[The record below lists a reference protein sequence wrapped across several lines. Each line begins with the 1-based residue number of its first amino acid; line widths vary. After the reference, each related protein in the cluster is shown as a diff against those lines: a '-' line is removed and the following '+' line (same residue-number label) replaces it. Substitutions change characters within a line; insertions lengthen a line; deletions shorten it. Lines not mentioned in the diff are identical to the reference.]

1 MIIFSKEIR
10 LIIGKI
16 LGYSPRIWIIPM
28 IILLSQDYLYGY
40 WTNPMIIPIG
50 ILLSPGYAI
59 NFHGISTVFFVS
71 SQAELAKAYRSLAL
85 KYHPVTRRQGGVLRC

>member
-1 MIIFSKEIR
+1 
-10 LIIGKI
+10 
-16 LGYSPRIWIIPM
+16 M

-59 NFHGISTVFFVS
+59 NFHGISTVFFCLFTGRAGESLSHAGLEVPSCDPPARRGSEVLRTEAS
-71 SQAELAKAYRSLAL
+71 SLSYAELD
-85 KYHPVTRRQGGVLRC
+85 